1 MINFIID
8 EIIYKDIIDKIMI
21 NYNYEYQV
29 NLLNDIEENTGT
41 NIYLLTST
49 KQKDKSIH
57 KIEKIRKELDDWS
70 SIIILLTDN
79 INVKY
84 EIYDKGLYILDIISN
99 KQNVE
104 INLKKDILKSLKSIS
119 KRGKILKYT
128 YKNIIYNIPFQDI
141 TYIENESINKRCIIK
156 TKSSSYYIPGSLSKV
171 SKQLD
176 TRFEKCSRSYIIN
189 LDKVRRYNIKNNEI
203 ELEDNFKLYEI
214 SRNKKKRI
222 LNYLRGLDMSNSVEK
237 NIN

>member
-8 EIIYKDIIDKIMI
+8 EIIYKDIIDKIML

-41 NIYLLTST
+41 NIYLLTFT
-49 KQKDKSIH
+49 KQKDKSIN

-79 INVKY
+79 INIKY
-84 EIYDKGLYILDIISN
+84 EIYDKGLYLLDIINN
-99 KQNVE
+99 KLNIE
-104 INLKKDILKSLKSIS
+104 ISLKEDILKSLKSIS

-156 TKSSSYYIPGSLSKV
+156 TKTISYYIPGSLSKV
-171 SKQLD
+171 FQQLD

-203 ELEDNFKLYEI
+203 ELEDKFKLYEI

-222 LNYLRGLDMSNSVEK
+222 SNYLRGLDTSNSVEK
-237 NIN
+237 DIN